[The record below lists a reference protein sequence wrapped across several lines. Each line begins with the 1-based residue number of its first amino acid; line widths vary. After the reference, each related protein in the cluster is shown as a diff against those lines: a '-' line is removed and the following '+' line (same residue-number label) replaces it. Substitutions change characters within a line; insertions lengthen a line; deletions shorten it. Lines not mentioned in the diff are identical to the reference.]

1 MQTKFEYYYNNVPGK
16 GLCRNNLIYTS
27 LISSD
32 KKTFCQ
38 WYYNDKTYHKG
49 KNKVVDESL
58 MVEKWTREIRFLT
71 RMSENYPHLIPEIQ
85 DIDYKNKKIFLRI
98 DGDDFWEISN
108 HSVENYGKTLSD
120 WENQLL
126 DVIKAHKQLG
136 IYKYSLH
143 PSSYFVVNN
152 QLKSINYFFCYDFSE
167 QALELQEVFSHI
179 SNERLKKLYPLM
191 EALGIDPYGQTAH
204 EKTQELA
211 FETFKSDFPSS
222 TMNKAKEIYVSS

>member
-1 MQTKFEYYYNNVPGK
+1 MTFDYYYNNVPGK

-38 WYYNDKTYHKG
+38 WYYNDKTYHSG

-71 RMSENYPHLIPEIQ
+71 RMSEIYPHLIPEIQ

-108 HSVENYGKTLSD
+108 HSSENYGRTLPD
-120 WENQLL
+120 WKDQLL
-126 DVIKAHKQLG
+126 EIMQAHKQLG

-143 PSSYFVVNN
+143 PSSYFVVDN
-152 QLKSINYFFCYDFSE
+152 QLKSINYFFCYDFKE
-167 QALELQEVFSHI
+167 EDLELQNVFSHI
-179 SNERLKKLYPLM
+179 SDERLKKLGPVM
-191 EALGIDPYGQTAH
+191 EKFSINPY
-204 EKTQELA
+204 EKTSLAKLQNLA
-211 FETFKSDFPSS
+211 FESFKSDYPSEI
-222 TMNKAKEIYVSS
+222 MEKAKAIYSQNWV